1 MTEHPLTA
9 ANIMDTPSNAMTRSL
24 QNPYELILNE
34 YDSCIYLNGSRFVS
48 NYTIIDMRNRATA
61 IIAPNTYYVVSADTQ
76 ITMEPIDGVVNEFII
91 ESTGPV
97 TFTQNIIWQGQN
109 SPNFQTGMVQY
120 SITYNS
126 VTQQYIGTWKLYDQ
140 PQLSTETWVF
150 TLSDN
155 STVTKDIVVV
165 PQSTP

>member
-1 MTEHPLTA
+1 
-9 ANIMDTPSNAMTRSL
+9 
-24 QNPYELILNE
+24 
-34 YDSCIYLNGSRFVS
+34 
-48 NYTIIDMRNRATA
+48 MRNRATA

-140 PQLSTETWVF
+140 PQSSVVIIRTW
-150 TLSDN
+150 
-155 STVTKDIVVV
+155 
-165 PQSTP
+165 

>member
-1 MTEHPLTA
+1 MTDHPITIS
-9 ANIMDTPSNAMTRSL
+9 NIMMTPAQALARST
-24 QNPYELILNE
+24 QNPYELLFNE
-34 YDSCIYLNGSRFVS
+34 YDGCIYLNSSRFVS
-48 NYTIIDMRNRATA
+48 NYAISDMRNRATA
-61 IIAPNTYYVVSADTQ
+61 IIAPNTYYIVSANTQ

-140 PQLSTETWVF
+140 PQSSVVIIRTW
-150 TLSDN
+150 
-155 STVTKDIVVV
+155 
-165 PQSTP
+165 